1 MKQIGIK
8 IAIILS
14 IIGIVFLMLPKNIKK
29 EIVKEKQIEQKQTEE
44 KKPDQVAVSMNGTI
58 QYLEM
63 DDYLLGVVA
72 GEMPASFELEALKAQ
87 VVAARTFV
95 YSRSLSV
102 DNTTNSQVYLTMEQM
117 QEKWKEN
124 YNQNVE
130 KIKQAIQQTN
140 QEVMKYN
147 GQYISA
153 LFFSSSNGHT
163 ENSEDYFN
171 GEVPYLKSVDCP
183 WDKQLD
189 PNYVRSKTFTKQQLQ
204 EIFQCKST
212 DFTIISY
219 KESGRVDQISID
231 GVSYTGRQVRE
242 KLSLASS
249 DFTIEKTNE
258 GYVFTTTG
266 SGHGVGMSQYG
277 AQGMALEGKNYQE
290 ILKYFYTG
298 IEIVN
303 N

>member
-212 DFTIISY
+212 DFTIVSY

-249 DFTIEKTNE
+249 DFTIDKTNE